1 MDKLRFPFLCAVLAC
16 FFSAPLFSQTLS
28 VEDLIEGRT
37 VTLKVAPV
45 NPGFNVAIGYSLAG
59 PGPISTGFG
68 DIELSDPVTHF
79 TIRVGSSG
87 EAVLQGAVPP
97 GTGGIPIWFYAVV
110 LNPGFITN
118 PLAEIIQ
125 FNVAPVIN
133 TALPDEAD
141 QGSALTLSLLGNFFD
156 PGSEIKLVGASTVV
170 EATGENF
177 VSNDE
182 INGELDLVAIPSG
195 AYDIVVTKPNGLVGQ
210 LDGGFFV
217 VNQLYLND
225 IGPSLGDQYSTVDF
239 SISGS
244 CIDPG
249 SSVSLVQG
257 TTVIAGTNVTINQN
271 GTELSASVALSV
283 VPFGLYDVEIVEPSG
298 LTEILP
304 AAFEIMPSAMAY
316 IPEGSFEM
324 GDHKNTPNPD
334 EQPIHDVTLDAFWMN
349 KYETTNSLF
358 ADYLNGAYTDGLVT
372 VANDI
377 VTQVGGIMA
386 TVCNLAPTALDSCIS
401 WNGTSFEVSV
411 GNEDKPVVETSW
423 FGGALYANYLSASE
437 GKGRVYHPLTWVIN
451 YNSDGYRMPTEAEWE
466 YAARG
471 SYRYLRFPWGGTID
485 ADDCNYNNNIGDVT
499 NVGSYPYNGYGLYD
513 MSGNVFERCN
523 DWYDAN
529 YYAVSPGSNP
539 TGPSS
544 STSSGRV
551 QRGGSFRGS
560 QDQVRCANRGYD
572 GAEATHNHVGIRL
585 VLPIQ

>member
-1 MDKLRFPFLCAVLAC
+1 
-16 FFSAPLFSQTLS
+16 
-28 VEDLIEGRT
+28 
-37 VTLKVAPV
+37 
-45 NPGFNVAIGYSLAG
+45 
-59 PGPISTGFG
+59 
-68 DIELSDPVTHF
+68 
-79 TIRVGSSG
+79 
-87 EAVLQGAVPP
+87 
-97 GTGGIPIWFYAVV
+97 
-110 LNPGFITN
+110 
-118 PLAEIIQ
+118 
-125 FNVAPVIN
+125 
-133 TALPDEAD
+133 
-141 QGSALTLSLLGNFFD
+141 LGNFF
-156 PGSEIKLVGASTVV
+156 
-170 EATGENF
+170 
-177 VSNDE
+177 
-182 INGELDLVAIPSG
+182 
-195 AYDIVVTKPNGLVGQ
+195 
-210 LDGGFFV
+210 
-217 VNQLYLND
+217 
-225 IGPSLGDQYSTVDF
+225 
-239 SISGS
+239 
-244 CIDPG
+244 DPG

-271 GTELSASVALSV
+271 GTELSASADLSV

-334 EQPIHDVTLDAFWMN
+334 EQPIHD
-349 KYETTNSLF
+349 
-358 ADYLNGAYTDGLVT
+358 VT